1 MALAMFNLV
10 LMGVVL
16 LFAEAQAAQTHA
28 SQVAAGG
35 PGPQS
40 PQDLARGRFLNFL
53 TQSAAAGTAAA
64 APGATT
70 STFGVPA
77 PVFSQQQVAAAA
89 PATAGVAGS
98 ATADAAALP
107 PVAPHLLPIY
117 QQTLAFSGQNP
128 VFGRAATDLIA
139 HYQQQAATAAAV
151 APAINPAAAPIGVGL

>member
-28 SQVAAGG
+28 SQAAAGSLG
-35 PGPQS
+35 AQS

-64 APGATT
+64 PGATT

-77 PVFSQQQVAAAA
+77 PVFSQQQLAAAV
-89 PATAGVAGS
+89 PATAGVSGS
-98 ATADAAALP
+98 ATAGAAALP

-139 HYQQQAATAAAV
+139 HYQQQAATAAAA